1 MITVITGTPGAGKT
15 LYAIQKLL
23 LPLVGTDVVQVVDGI
38 TTIHPRTIY
47 TNIKGLTIDHELID
61 GGDENGLRDWHLWA
75 KPGAVIVFDEVQKI
89 WAPRSNG
96 SQVPDDIQA
105 LETHRHMGV
114 DFILITQNVM
124 LVDRNIH
131 ALGGRHLHVRR
142 IANMP
147 FATVYEWDHIS
158 RQLLFAKAITKSPFR
173 HDKRVYKLYH
183 SADLHTKQPRKLPGV
198 LWFFVLA
205 AALLIWK
212 APVVY
217 DGLTGKPATSSS
229 TSSKPV
235 AAAAPG
241 AAGQAPAGGSP
252 AVPGQAAHRIDDA
265 TDWTPRVSARPESA
279 PAYDELRKVTAMP
292 VVSAGFI
299 KGKIVR
305 CYTQQGTDA
314 GLTEM
319 QCREWLTNT
328 PFNPYAVPKLEV
340 QPSPAPDHSRPSEA
354 LSAPTLVVLDG
365 PGYRDPAGVRNS
377 AR

>member
-23 LPLVGTDVVQVVDGI
+23 LPLVGTNVAQTVDGI

-89 WAPRSNG
+89 WAPRANG

-158 RQLLFAKAITKSPFR
+158 RQLLFAKSITKSPFR
-173 HDKRVYKLYH
+173 HDKSVYKLYH

-205 AALLIWK
+205 AVLLIWK
-212 APVVY
+212 GPVVY
-217 DGLTGKPATSSS
+217 DGLTGHTKVATSSNS
-229 TSSKPV
+229 TP
-235 AAAAPG
+235 AAASSGSVGQPGVGGSAVAPG
-241 AAGQAPAGGSP
+241 AM
-252 AVPGQAAHRIDDA
+252 VKRIDDA
-265 TDWTPRVSARPESA
+265 IDWTPRVSAKPESA
-279 PAYDELRKVTAMP
+279 PAYDELRKVTVMP
-292 VVSAGFI
+292 VVAAGYI
-299 KGKIVR
+299 KGKEVR
-305 CYTQQGTDA
+305 CYTQQGTNA
-314 GLTEM
+314 GLTEQ
-319 QCREWLTNT
+319 QCREWLTNP
-328 PFNPYAVPKLEV
+328 PFNPYAVAKLEG
-340 QPSPAPDHSRPSEA
+340 QPSPAPERQKPSEA
-354 LSAPTLVVLDG
+354 LSGPTLVAIDG
-365 PGYRDPAGVRNS
+365 PGWRDPVGSRSS